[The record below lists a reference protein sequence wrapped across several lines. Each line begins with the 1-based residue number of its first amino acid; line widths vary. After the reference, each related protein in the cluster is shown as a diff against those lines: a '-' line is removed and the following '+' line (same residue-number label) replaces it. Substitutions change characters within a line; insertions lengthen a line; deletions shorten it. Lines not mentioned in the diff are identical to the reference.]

1 MRLRRAFREAGH
13 KDLARDAIATPEVDP
28 IDWGGFGDFEQAT
41 RTALTLAAG
50 LADGR
55 PLAFSERRRL
65 DELADLWTTM
75 RSEWWL
81 PRWVEHRAEVL
92 REWMRIAVVL
102 GDFDA
107 AAIAAQ
113 AQQVLNDSEHDPD
126 ADDLLRDD
134 ASARPLSHWEHIEAC
149 EPTVDALVG
158 IFPQVPYQCLP
169 SLMKA
174 LSTAPCKRHAHE
186 AVLAALPSMTR
197 IWRAQGTWLA
207 LVTAESPDELAITW
221 STHEDVRRRDAA
233 AAAVGYLLETNAP
246 IGEQMAV
253 VLLDDQD
260 RGVQAETVAR
270 LAAAI
275 EAGLAVGSAVT
286 DKLADLEDAP
296 LKPYLCQWCDG
307 EAATQM
313 TSCPTC
319 HTTGPSYHQDL
330 RRALGR
336 PRAASSDLSERLRDL
351 APRRR
356 VRLSRNLT

>member
-1 MRLRRAFREAGH
+1 
-13 KDLARDAIATPEVDP
+13 
-28 IDWGGFGDFEQAT
+28 
-41 RTALTLAAG
+41 
-50 LADGR
+50 
-55 PLAFSERRRL
+55 
-65 DELADLWTTM
+65 
-75 RSEWWL
+75 
-81 PRWVEHRAEVL
+81 
-92 REWMRIAVVL
+92 
-102 GDFDA
+102 
-107 AAIAAQ
+107 
-113 AQQVLNDSEHDPD
+113 
-126 ADDLLRDD
+126 
-134 ASARPLSHWEHIEAC
+134 
-149 EPTVDALVG
+149 
-158 IFPQVPYQCLP
+158 
-169 SLMKA
+169 
-174 LSTAPCKRHAHE
+174 
-186 AVLAALPSMTR
+186 
-197 IWRAQGTWLA
+197 
-207 LVTAESPDELAITW
+207 
-221 STHEDVRRRDAA
+221 VRRRDAA

-319 HTTGPSYHQDL
+319 HATGPSYHQDL